1 MPSVLEIGLGQL
13 AVACQCLVDD
23 LVERRI
29 VSGRIHVPDLAIARD
44 RCLPKR
50 LDLSQ
55 RDLGEGECT
64 VVFVKQV
71 DHGSFPHGEASRSPA
86 SINQSLNN
94 GATVSEENERAVN
107 GMSSSFR
114 DRPMPQ

>member
-1 MPSVLEIGLGQL
+1 
-13 AVACQCLVDD
+13 
-23 LVERRI
+23 
-29 VSGRIHVPDLAIARD
+29 
-44 RCLPKR
+44 
-50 LDLSQ
+50 
-55 RDLGEGECT
+55 
-64 VVFVKQV
+64 VFVKQV

-114 DRPMPQ
+114 GRPMRQ